1 MPTLPQQILK
11 KYWGYDAFRAM
22 QEEII
27 DAVLEGKDTL
37 ALLPTGGGKSI
48 CFQVPAMALEGVCIV
63 VTPLIA
69 LMKDQVFQLHKRGI
83 SAKAI
88 YSGMSKRE
96 IDITLDNCVYD
107 ATIKFLYLS
116 PERLKTDLF
125 QQRVARMNVC
135 LLAID
140 EAHCISQWGYNFRP
154 AYLEIAAIRERIP
167 TVPCIALTATATLQV
182 RQDIQDKLEFGKYN
196 KAESEVFT
204 KSFARS
210 NLSYSAFAQENKNQK
225 MLQILN
231 NVKGTGIVY
240 VRNRK
245 QCKDIAFWLRS
256 QKISADFYHAG
267 LTHAQR
273 NHVQESW
280 ISGKIRVIAATNAFG
295 MGIDKPDVRTV
306 IHADLPDS
314 LEAYYQEAG
323 RAGRDEKKAYGIALF
338 DNNDLSFLEKR
349 TLQAHP
355 EKEVIRKV
363 YQALANYF
371 KIAVGSFPT
380 ESFDFDMEEFY
391 RRFSIPYIETYNSIK
406 LLEEQGFLQLSE
418 SFYTPSK
425 IWIKVDNSTLYN
437 FQIANEKSDKV
448 IKGILRAYGGA
459 FQQFVSIS
467 ELNLAKF
474 LNMPKMEITAQLN
487 YLAQHNI
494 IEYQPQKDVP
504 QLSFVTA
511 RHNANDL
518 PLDLELMKIR
528 KEEAMQKVYSVI
540 NYVSNTMRCR
550 TQILLHYFGEK
561 TDEICGVCDNCIEN
575 KKALNNLS
583 KSDKNNKN
591 EDLKNQILE
600 KIGSTSIPLHK
611 LSSVLLNIDGK
622 ILGKIIQELIAVG
635 TIGYDKI
642 GNLIRR

>member
-1 MPTLPQQILK
+1 MSTLPQKILK

-27 DAVLEGKDTL
+27 DAVLERKDTL

-69 LMKDQVFQLHKRGI
+69 LMKDQVFQLNKRGI

-96 IDITLDNCVYD
+96 IDITLDNCVYNKN
-107 ATIKFLYLS
+107 IKFLYLS

-125 QQRVARMNVC
+125 QERVSRMNVC

-154 AYLEIAAIRERIP
+154 AYLEIAAVRERIP
-167 TVPCIALTATATLQV
+167 NAACIALTATATLQV
-182 RQDIQDKLEFGKYN
+182 RQDIQDKLEFREG
-196 KAESEVFT
+196 SRVFT
-204 KSFARS
+204 KSFSRK
-210 NLSYSAFAQENKNQK
+210 NLSYSAFLEENKNQK

-231 NVKGTGIVY
+231 NVKGTGIIY

-245 QCKDIAFWLRS
+245 RCKEIALWLRS

-280 ISGKIRVIAATNAFG
+280 INNKIRVIAATNAFG
-295 MGIDKPDVRTV
+295 MGIDKPGVRTV
-306 IHADLPDS
+306 IHTDLPDS

-338 DNNDLSFLEKR
+338 DKNDLLTLEKR
-349 TLQAHP
+349 TRQAHP
-355 EKEVIRKV
+355 EPQIIKKV

-371 KIAVGSFPT
+371 KIAVGSFPM
-380 ESFDFDMEEFY
+380 ESFDFDINEFY

-406 LLEEQGFLQLSE
+406 ILEEQGFLQLSE

-425 IWIKVDNSTLYN
+425 VWIKVDNATLYN
-437 FQIANEKSDKV
+437 FQIANPKSDTV
-448 IKGILRAYGGA
+448 IKAVLRAYGGA

-467 ELNLAKF
+467 EQNLATF
-474 LNMPKMEITAQLN
+474 LKMSKMDVTAQLN
-487 YLAQHNI
+487 YLAQQNI

-504 QLSFVTA
+504 QLSFLTA

-518 PLDLELMKIR
+518 PLDLELLETR
-528 KEEAMQKVYSVI
+528 KKEALQKAFSVI
-540 NYVSNTMRCR
+540 NYVGNDMRCR

-561 TDEICGVCDNCIEN
+561 TDKICGVCDNCIQN
-575 KKALNNLS
+575 KKALNYSNQNQ
-583 KSDKNNKN
+583 KS
-591 EDLKNQILE
+591 EELKEQVLE
-600 KIGSTSIPLHK
+600 KIDREPIPVHK
-611 LSSVLLNIDGK
+611 LSSVFVHVDGK
-622 ILGKIIQELIAVG
+622 VLGKTIQEMVAVG
-635 TIGYDKI
+635 LIGYDKM
-642 GNLIRR
+642 GNLVRK

>member
-11 KYWGYDAFRAM
+11 KYWGYDIFRPM

-27 DAVLEGKDTL
+27 NSVLEGNDTL

-48 CFQVPAMALEGVCIV
+48 CFQVPAMALEGVCVV

-69 LMKDQVFQLHKRGI
+69 LMKDQVEQLSKRGI

-96 IDITLDNCVYD
+96 IDITLDNCVYNKNV
-107 ATIKFLYLS
+107 KFLYLS

-167 TVPCIALTATATLQV
+167 NVPCIALTATATLQV
-182 RQDIQDKLEFGKYN
+182 RKDIVEKLEFGENSN
-196 KAESEVFT
+196 KESNIFT
-204 KSFARS
+204 KSFARA
-210 NLSYSAFAQENKNQK
+210 NLSYSTFLVDNKNQK

-231 NVKGTGIVY
+231 NVKGTGIIY

-245 QCKDIAFWLRS
+245 QCKDNAFWLRE

-280 ISGKIRVIAATNAFG
+280 INDKIRIIAATNAFG

-306 IHADLPDS
+306 IHTDLPDS

-323 RAGRDEKKAYGIALF
+323 RAGRDEKKAYAIALF
-338 DNNDLSFLEKR
+338 DKSDLLNLEKR
-349 TLQAHP
+349 TKQAHP
-355 EKEVIRKV
+355 EPQIIKKV

-371 KIAVGSFPT
+371 KIAMGSFPM
-380 ESFDFDMEEFY
+380 ESFDFDMDEFH
-391 RRFSIPYIETYNSIK
+391 RRFLIPYIETYNSIK
-406 LLEEQGFLQLSE
+406 ILEEQGFLQLSE

-425 IWIKVDNSTLYN
+425 IWIKVDNATLYN
-437 FQIANEKSDKV
+437 FQLANPKADTV

-467 ELNLAKF
+467 EQNLSKF
-474 LNMPKMEITAQLN
+474 LNIPKMEIVAQLG
-487 YLAQHNI
+487 YLSQQNI
-494 IEYQPQKDVP
+494 IEYQAQKDVP
-504 QLSFVTA
+504 QLSFLTA

-518 PLDLELMKIR
+518 PLDLELLETR
-528 KEEAMQKVYSVI
+528 KKEALQKAYSVI
-540 NYVSNTMRCR
+540 NYVSNNMRCR

-561 TDEICGVCDNCIEN
+561 TEEICGVCDNCIQN
-575 KKALNNLS
+575 KKALNSSTPNEKS
-583 KSDKNNKN
+583 K
-591 EDLKNQILE
+591 ELKEQILE
-600 KIGSTSIPLHK
+600 KLASNSIPVHQLNSHF
-611 LSSVLLNIDGK
+611 LNIDAKVFGK
-622 ILGKIIQELIAVG
+622 TIQELLAIG
-635 TIGYDKI
+635 MIGYDKV
-642 GNLIRR
+642 GNLVKK

>member
-1 MPTLPQQILK
+1 MSTLPQQILK

-22 QEEII
+22 QEDII
-27 DAVLEGKDTL
+27 NSVLEGKDTL

-48 CFQVPAMALEGVCIV
+48 CFQVPTMALEGVCVV

-69 LMKDQVFQLHKRGI
+69 LMKDQVEQLNKRGI

-88 YSGMSKRE
+88 YSGMTKKE
-96 IDITLDNCVYD
+96 IDITLDNCVYSKN
-107 ATIKFLYLS
+107 IKFLYLS

-125 QQRVARMNVC
+125 QERVKRMNVC

-154 AYLEIAAIRERIP
+154 AYLEIAAIREKIP

-182 RQDIQDKLEFGKYN
+182 RQDIQDKLEFREN
-196 KAESEVFT
+196 SQVFT
-204 KSFARS
+204 KSFARE
-210 NLSYSAFAQENKNQK
+210 NLSYSAFVEENKNKK

-231 NVKGTGIVY
+231 NVKGTGIIY

-245 QCKDIAFWLRS
+245 RCKEIALWLRG

-273 NHVQESW
+273 NHVQEAW
-280 ISGKIRVIAATNAFG
+280 INGKIRVIAATNAFG

-306 IHADLPDS
+306 IHTDLPDS

-338 DNNDLSFLEKR
+338 DESDLDILEKR

-355 EKEVIRKV
+355 ELPIIKKV

-371 KIAVGSFPT
+371 KIAVGSFPM
-380 ESFDFDMEEFY
+380 ESFDFDMEEFF
-391 RRFSIPYIETYNSIK
+391 RRFSIPYMETYNSIK
-406 LLEEQGFLQLSE
+406 ILEEQGFLQLSE

-425 IWIKVDNSTLYN
+425 VWIKVDNATLYN
-437 FQIANEKSDKV
+437 FQIANPKSDTV
-448 IKGILRAYGGA
+448 IKGLLRAYGGA

-467 ELNLAKF
+467 EQSLSSFIK
-474 LNMPKMEITAQLN
+474 MPKMELVAQFN
-487 YLAQHNI
+487 YLAQQNI
-494 IEYQPQKDVP
+494 IDYQPQKDVP
-504 QLSFVTA
+504 QLSFLTP

-518 PLDLELMKIR
+518 PLDTQLLKIR
-528 KEEAMQKVYSVI
+528 REEAMQKAYSVI
-540 NYVSNTMRCR
+540 NYVSNTMQCR
-550 TQILLHYFGEK
+550 TQMLLHYFGEK
-561 TDEICGVCDNCIEN
+561 TNEICGVCDNCIQN
-575 KKALNNLS
+575 KKNLAYS
-583 KSDKNNKN
+583 NSIKNQKT
-591 EDLKNQILE
+591 EELKKQILE
-600 KIGSTSIPLHK
+600 KLSSNSIPVHQ
-611 LSSVLLNIDGK
+611 LNTQFINVDGTL
-622 ILGKIIQELIAVG
+622 LGKTIQELLSLGI
-635 TIGYDKI
+635 IKYDKV
-642 GNLIRR
+642 GNLIRK

>member
-11 KYWGYDAFRAM
+11 KYWGYDSFRAM

-27 DAVLEGKDTL
+27 NCVLEKNDTL

-69 LMKDQVFQLHKRGI
+69 LMKDQVFQLGKRGI

-96 IDITLDNCVYD
+96 IDIALDNCVYNKN
-107 ATIKFLYLS
+107 IKFLYLS

-125 QQRVARMNVC
+125 QQRVAKMNVS

-154 AYLEIAAIRERIP
+154 AYLEIAAIREKIP
-167 TVPCIALTATATLQV
+167 NVPCIALTATATLQV
-182 RQDIQDKLEFGKYN
+182 RQDIQDKLDFREG
-196 KAESEVFT
+196 SEVFT
-204 KSFARS
+204 KSFSRE
-210 NLSYSAFAQENKNQK
+210 NLSYSAFLKENKNQK
-225 MLQILN
+225 ILQILN
-231 NVKGTGIVY
+231 NVKGTGIIY

-245 QCKDIAFWLRS
+245 QCKDIALWLRQ

-280 ISGKIRVIAATNAFG
+280 IDGKIRVIAATNAFG

-306 IHADLPDS
+306 IHIDLPDS

-323 RAGRDEKKAYGIALF
+323 RAGRDEKKAYAISIF
-338 DNNDLSFLEKR
+338 DKGDLINLEKK
-349 TLQAHP
+349 TKQAHP
-355 EKEVIRKV
+355 EPKIIRKV

-371 KIAVGSFPT
+371 KIAVGSFPM
-380 ESFDFDMEEFY
+380 ESFDFDMSEFF

-406 LLEEQGFLQLSE
+406 ILEEQGFLQLSE

-425 IWIKVDNSTLYN
+425 VWIKVDNATLYN
-437 FQIANEKSDKV
+437 FQIVNPKSDTV
-448 IKGILRAYGGA
+448 IKGLLRAYGGA
-459 FQQFVSIS
+459 FQQFISIS
-467 ELNLAKF
+467 EQQLSRF
-474 LNMPKMEITAQLN
+474 LKMQKMELVAQLN
-487 YLAQHNI
+487 YLAQQNI
-494 IEYQPQKDVP
+494 LDYQPQKDVP
-504 QLSFVTA
+504 QLSFLTA
-511 RHNANDL
+511 RYTANDL
-518 PLDLELMKIR
+518 PLDLELLKTR
-528 KEEAMQKVYSVI
+528 KKEALQKAFSVI
-540 NYVSNTMRCR
+540 NYVSNDMRCR

-561 TDEICGVCDNCIEN
+561 TNEICGVCDTCIKN
-575 KKALNNLS
+575 KKALGFSN
-583 KSDKNNKN
+583 KNNK
-591 EDLKNQILE
+591 DLKNQVLE
-600 KIGSTSIPLHK
+600 K
-611 LSSVLLNIDGK
+611 LSSNSIPVHQLTTHFISIDAK
-622 ILGKIIQELIAVG
+622 ILGKAIQEMVAVG
-635 TIGYDKI
+635 MIGYDKM
-642 GNLIRR
+642 GNLVKK

>member
-1 MPTLPQQILK
+1 MSTLPQQILK

-48 CFQVPAMALEGVCIV
+48 CFQVPAMVLEGVCVV

-69 LMKDQVFQLHKRGI
+69 LMKDQVEQLSRRGI

-88 YSGMSKRE
+88 YSGMTKKE

-107 ATIKFLYLS
+107 KNIKFLYLS

-167 TVPCIALTATATLQV
+167 NIPCIALTATATLQV
-182 RQDIQDKLEFGKYN
+182 RQDIQDKLKFREG
-196 KAESEVFT
+196 SRVFT
-204 KSFARS
+204 KSFARG
-210 NLSYSAFAQENKNQK
+210 NLSYSTFVVENKYQK
-225 MLQILN
+225 ILQILN
-231 NVKGTGIVY
+231 NVKGTGIIY

-245 QCKDIAFWLRS
+245 GCKNTAFWLRE

-280 ISGKIRVIAATNAFG
+280 INDKIRIIAATNAFG

-306 IHADLPDS
+306 IHTDLPDS

-323 RAGRDEKKAYGIALF
+323 RAGRDEEKAYAIAIF
-338 DNNDLSFLEKR
+338 DKSDLINLEKR

-355 EKEVIRKV
+355 AKEIIKKV
-363 YQALANYF
+363 YQALSNYF
-371 KIAVGSFPT
+371 KIAVGSFPM
-380 ESFDFDMEEFY
+380 ESFDFDMEEFH

-406 LLEEQGFLQLSE
+406 ILEEQGFLQLSE

-425 IWIKVDNSTLYN
+425 IWIKVDNAALYN
-437 FQIANEKSDKV
+437 FQLANTKSDTV

-459 FQQFVSIS
+459 FQQFIAIS
-467 ELNLAKF
+467 EQNLSKF
-474 LNMPKMEITAQLN
+474 LNMPKMEVVAQLN
-487 YLAQHNI
+487 YLAQQNI
-494 IEYQPQKDVP
+494 INYQPQKDVP
-504 QLSFVTA
+504 QLSFLTA

-518 PLDLELMKIR
+518 PLDLELMEAR
-528 KEEAMQKVYSVI
+528 KKEAMQKAYSVI
-540 NYVSNTMRCR
+540 NYVSNNLRCR

-561 TDEICGVCDNCIEN
+561 TEEICGVCDTCISN
-575 KKALNNLS
+575 KKALNNNNS
-583 KSDKNNKN
+583 KQNGKN
-591 EDLKNQILE
+591 EELKKQILE
-600 KIGSTSIPLHK
+600 KLDLNPIPVHQLNNHF
-611 LSSVLLNIDGK
+611 LNIDAN
-622 ILGKIIQELIAVG
+622 ILGRIIQELLAIG
-635 TIGYDKI
+635 KIGYDKM
-642 GNLIRR
+642 GNLVRK

>member
-27 DAVLEGKDTL
+27 NAVLEGKDTL

-69 LMKDQVFQLHKRGI
+69 LMKDQVFQLNKRGI

-96 IDITLDNCVYD
+96 IDITLDNCVYNKN
-107 ATIKFLYLS
+107 IKFLYLS

-125 QQRVARMNVC
+125 QERVSRMNVC

-167 TVPCIALTATATLQV
+167 NVPCIALTATATLQV
-182 RQDIQDKLEFGKYN
+182 RQDIQDKLEFGKF
-196 KAESEVFT
+196 KSKGSEVFT
-204 KSFARS
+204 KSFSRE
-210 NLSYSAFAQENKNQK
+210 NLSYSAFLEENKNQK

-231 NVKGTGIVY
+231 NVKGTGIIY

-245 QCKDIAFWLRS
+245 RCKEIALWLRQ

-280 ISGKIRVIAATNAFG
+280 INNKIRVIAATNAFG

-306 IHADLPDS
+306 IHTDLPDS

-338 DNNDLSFLEKR
+338 DNNDLINLEKR
-349 TLQAHP
+349 TKQAHP
-355 EKEVIRKV
+355 EPQIIKKV

-371 KIAVGSFPT
+371 KIAVGSFPM
-380 ESFDFDMEEFY
+380 ESFDFDMDEFY
-391 RRFSIPYIETYNSIK
+391 RRFSIPYIETYNSVKI
-406 LLEEQGFLQLSE
+406 LEEQGFLQLSE
-418 SFYTPSK
+418 SFYTSSK
-425 IWIKVDNSTLYN
+425 IWIKVDNATVYN
-437 FQIANEKSDKV
+437 FQLANPKADTV

-459 FQQFVSIS
+459 FQQFISIS
-467 ELNLAKF
+467 EQNLSKF
-474 LNMPKMEITAQLN
+474 LNMPKMEVTAQLN
-487 YLAQHNI
+487 YLNQQNI
-494 IEYQPQKDVP
+494 IDYQPQKDVP
-504 QLSFVTA
+504 QLSFLTA

-518 PLDLELMKIR
+518 PLDLELLKTR
-528 KEEAMQKVYSVI
+528 KKEALQKAFSVI
-540 NYVSNTMRCR
+540 NYVSNDMRCR

-561 TDEICGVCDNCIEN
+561 TDEVCGVCDTCIQN
-575 KKALNNLS
+575 KKALNNS
-583 KSDKNNKN
+583 KQNEKN
-591 EDLKNQILE
+591 EDLKTQILE
-600 KIGSTSIPLHK
+600 KIGSDSVPVHK
-611 LSSVLLNIDGK
+611 LSSHFLNIDGK
-622 ILGKIIQELIAVG
+622 ILGKTIQEMVAIG
-635 TIGYDKI
+635 TIGYDKV
-642 GNLIRR
+642 GNLVRK

>member
-1 MPTLPQQILK
+1 MSTLPQQILK

-69 LMKDQVFQLHKRGI
+69 LMKDQVFQLNKRGI

-96 IDITLDNCVYD
+96 IDITLDNCVYNKNV
-107 ATIKFLYLS
+107 KFLYLS

-154 AYLEIAAIRERIP
+154 AYLEIAVIRERIP
-167 TVPCIALTATATLQV
+167 NVPCIALTATATLQV
-182 RQDIQDKLEFGKYN
+182 RQDIQDRLEFKEN
-196 KAESEVFT
+196 SKVFT
-204 KSFARS
+204 KSFARE
-210 NLSYSAFAQENKNQK
+210 NLSYSAFLEENKNQK

-231 NVKGTGIVY
+231 NVKGTGIIY

-245 QCKDIAFWLRS
+245 KCKEIALWLRS

-280 ISGKIRVIAATNAFG
+280 INNKIRVIAATNAFG

-306 IHADLPDS
+306 IHTDLPDS

-323 RAGRDEKKAYGIALF
+323 RAGRDEKKAYAIALF
-338 DNNDLSFLEKR
+338 DKNDLINLEKR
-349 TLQAHP
+349 TKQAHP
-355 EKEVIRKV
+355 EKEIIKKV

-371 KIAVGSFPT
+371 KIAVGSFPM
-380 ESFDFDMEEFY
+380 ESFDFDMDEFF

-406 LLEEQGFLQLSE
+406 ILEEQGFLQLSE

-425 IWIKVDNSTLYN
+425 IWIKVDNATLYN
-437 FQIANEKSDKV
+437 FQIANQKSDTV
-448 IKGILRAYGGA
+448 IKAILRAYGGA
-459 FQQFVSIS
+459 FQQFISIS
-467 ELNLAKF
+467 EQNLAKF
-474 LNMPKMEITAQLN
+474 LNMSKMDVTAQLN
-487 YLAQHNI
+487 YLAQQNI
-494 IEYQPQKDVP
+494 IDYQPQKDVP
-504 QLSFVTA
+504 QLSFLTA

-518 PLDLELMKIR
+518 PLDLELLETR
-528 KEEAMQKVYSVI
+528 KKEALQKAYSVI
-540 NYVSNTMRCR
+540 NYVSNDIRCR

-561 TDEICGVCDNCIEN
+561 TDEICGVCDNCIQN
-575 KKALNNLS
+575 KKALNFSNQNQ
-583 KSDKNNKN
+583 KS
-591 EDLKNQILE
+591 EDLKTQILE
-600 KIGSTSIPLHK
+600 KIASDSVPVHK
-611 LSSVLLNIDGK
+611 LSSHFLNIDGK
-622 ILGKIIQELIAVG
+622 VLGKTIQEMVAVG
-635 TIGYDKI
+635 TIGYDKV
-642 GNLIRR
+642 GNLIRK

>member
-1 MPTLPQQILK
+1 MLPQQILK
-11 KYWGYDAFRAM
+11 KYWGYDAFRPM

-27 DAVLEGKDTL
+27 NSVLEGNDTL

-69 LMKDQVFQLHKRGI
+69 LMKDQVFQLNKRGI

-96 IDITLDNCVYD
+96 IDIILDNCVYGKN
-107 ATIKFLYLS
+107 IKFLYLS

-125 QQRVARMNVC
+125 KERVAKMNVG

-154 AYLEIAAIRERIP
+154 AYLEIAAIREKI
-167 TVPCIALTATATLQV
+167 TNVPCIALTATATLQV
-182 RQDIQDKLEFGKYN
+182 REDIQDKLDFKDN
-196 KAESEVFT
+196 KKVFT
-204 KSFARS
+204 KSFSRA
-210 NLSYSAFAQENKNQK
+210 NLSYSAFLEENKNQK

-231 NVKGTGIVY
+231 NVRGTGIIY

-245 QCKDIAFWLRS
+245 RCKEIALWLRQ

-306 IHADLPDS
+306 IHTDLPDS

-323 RAGRDEKKAYGIALF
+323 RAGRDEKKAYAIALF
-338 DNNDLSFLEKR
+338 DNNDLINLEKR
-349 TLQAHP
+349 TEQAHP
-355 EKEVIRKV
+355 EPKIIKKV

-371 KIAVGSFPT
+371 KIAVGSFPI

-391 RRFSIPYIETYNSIK
+391 RRFSIPYIESYNSIK
-406 LLEEQGFLQLSE
+406 ILEEQGFLQLSE

-425 IWIKVDNSTLYN
+425 IWIKVDNATLYN
-437 FQIANEKSDKV
+437 FQIANPKSDTV

-459 FQQFVSIS
+459 FQQFISIS
-467 ELNLAKF
+467 EQNLSRF
-474 LNMPKMEITAQLN
+474 LKMPKMEVVAQLN
-487 YLAQHNI
+487 YLAQQNI
-494 IEYQPQKDVP
+494 IDYQPQKDVP
-504 QLSFVTA
+504 QLSFLTP

-518 PLDLELMKIR
+518 PLDLEFLKVR
-528 KEEAMQKVYSVI
+528 KKEAMQKAFSVI
-540 NYVSNTMRCR
+540 NYVSNDMRCR

-561 TDEICGVCDNCIEN
+561 TDEVCGVCDNCIKN
-575 KKALNNLS
+575 KKAANGTA
-583 KSDKNNKN
+583 KN
-591 EDLKNQILE
+591 ESEDIKTQILE
-600 KIGSTSIPLHK
+600 KIASHSIPVHK
-611 LSSVLLNIDGK
+611 LQQHFKNLDAT
-622 ILGKIIQELIAVG
+622 ILGKIIQEMVATGI
-635 TIGYDKI
+635 IQYDKS
-642 GNLIRR
+642 GNLISK